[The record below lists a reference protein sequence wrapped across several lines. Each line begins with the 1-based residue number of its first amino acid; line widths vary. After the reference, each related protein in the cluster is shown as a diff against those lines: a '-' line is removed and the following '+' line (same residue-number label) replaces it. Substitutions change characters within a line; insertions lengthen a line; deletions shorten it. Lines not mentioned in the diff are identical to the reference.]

1 MWTGAKRPGLGT
13 GRMRI
18 DGKEVPAHRI
28 SWELAHGPL
37 GDGGRV
43 LPCPD
48 EPACVR
54 LEHLTIDAPNAVPRK
69 SPKKRGRKGGGS
81 MREVRDGVWEL
92 SVMSNPSSDRRPE
105 RLYRRVEAPSAA
117 AAARELATFV
127 EEVRTGGP
135 PPAKDLRGI
144 TLNEAIAMFLDE
156 HLAAE
161 KGREHRTIADYR
173 QLHDRWFA
181 PELGLRP
188 VRDIDE
194 AQIDRAFGKMRA
206 AGLSRSRLN
215 HAKSLYRPFF
225 RWAKSRRI
233 IPRNPMLEFQLPTS
247 TYVSKERTPPEGEE
261 LSMLLAQAVALTPEI
276 APVLVLGA
284 VTGMRRGELVGLQRS
299 RIRWAERR
307 IVVNAAMDGKRV
319 KATKT
324 RMERSFF
331 VDEATIA
338 MLRRHGEH
346 IEDLATEAGAV
357 LVSDPFVFTLSIDGS
372 EPMPAHYLTKRV
384 AFLKEHLGIEEK
396 KPVWSS
402 ADAGAAAKSRAK
414 KLERARE
421 DLDALARGLGGR
433 HYPNADKVA
442 ARLAVIAAKRRVGDY
457 LRHTVGVDSSAKPTL
472 EWRFDQAALDHE
484 AATDGWYCL
493 LTNLGL
499 AEADAGEVLV
509 RYKGQEVVER
519 RYGNFKGPIAVA
531 PIFLKSNRR
540 IEALLTVICLALL
553 IFCLVER
560 QVRQAIAP
568 ETTMA
573 GFPGRPKARPTGR
586 LIFAALSRL
595 VLVPACATGPPVV
608 PAPPEPAARILDLL
622 EVDPTTTR

>member
-1 MWTGAKRPGLGT
+1 MAKPLQQRFEKFVDRRGEHHVWTGAKRPGLGT
-13 GRMRI
+13 GRIRI
-18 DGKEVPAHRI
+18 EGKEVPAHRI
-28 SWELAHGPL
+28 AWELAHGPL

-54 LEHLTIDAPNAVPRK
+54 LEHLTVDAPNAVPRN
-69 SPKKRGRKGGGS
+69 SPKTRGRKGGGS

-92 SVMSNPSSDRRPE
+92 SVMSNPSSDSRPE
-105 RLYRRVEAPSAA
+105 RLYRRVEVPSAA

-194 AQIDRAFGKMRA
+194 AQIDRA
-206 AGLSRSRLN
+206 
-215 HAKSLYRPFF
+215 KSLYRPFF

-247 TYVSKERTPPEGEE
+247 TYVSKERTPPEVEE
-261 LSMLLAQAVALTPEI
+261 LSMLLAKAVIVAPEI

-299 RIRWAERR
+299 RIRWAEQR

-331 VDEATIA
+331 VDEVTIA
-338 MLRRHGEH
+338 MLRRHCEH
-346 IEDLATEAGAV
+346 IDDLAAEVGAI
-357 LVSDPFVFTLSIDGS
+357 LAADPFVFTLSIDGT

-384 AFLKEHLGIEEK
+384 AVLKEHLGIEEK
-396 KPVWSS
+396 KP
-402 ADAGAAAKSRAK
+402 
-414 KLERARE
+414 ETIARE
-421 DLDALARGLGGR
+421 DEALRLFRQPPAPRQPGVPGPTPKGGMPLREIGTQLGRSERWAALAVASAERREAAGRRGLSLDFDGSILALRKFTSSELLDAGFNISMVSQRQGHG
-433 HYPNADKVA
+433 P
-442 ARLAVIAAKRRVGDY
+442 
-457 LRHTVGVDSSAKPTL
+457 
-472 EWRFDQAALDHE
+472 Q
-484 AATDGWYCL
+484 
-493 LTNLGL
+493 
-499 AEADAGEVLV
+499 VLV
-509 RYKGQEVVER
+509 KHYSKSR
-519 RYGNFKGPIAVA
+519 R
-531 PIFLKSNRR
+531 SSDRR
-540 IEALLTVICLALL
+540 AAEHL
-553 IFCLVER
+553 
-560 QVRQAIAP
+560 
-568 ETTMA
+568 
-573 GFPGRPKARPTGR
+573 GR
-586 LIFAALSRL
+586 L
-595 VLVPACATGPPVV
+595 VHQPPA
-608 PAPPEPAARILDLL
+608 E
-622 EVDPTTTR
+622 

>member
-1 MWTGAKRPGLGT
+1 MARPLQQRFEKFVDRRGEHHVWTGAKRPGLGT

-28 SWELAHGPL
+28 AWELAHGPL

-54 LEHLTIDAPNAVPRK
+54 LEHLTVDAPNAVPRT

-81 MREVRDGVWEL
+81 MREVRDGVWEF
-92 SVMSNPSSDRRPE
+92 SVMSNPSSDRKPE
-105 RLYRRVEAPSAA
+105 RLYRRVEVPSAT
-117 AAARELATFV
+117 AAARELAAFV

-247 TYVSKERTPPEGEE
+247 TYVSKERTPPEVEE
-261 LSMLLAQAVALTPEI
+261 LSMLLAQAVTLTPEI

-299 RIRWAERR
+299 RIRWAEQR

-319 KATKT
+319 KPTKT

-338 MLRRHGEH
+338 MLRRHCEH
-346 IEDLATEAGAV
+346 VDDLAAEVGTILAP
-357 LVSDPFVFTLSIDGS
+357 DPFVFTLSIDGS

-384 AFLKEHLGIEEK
+384 AVLKEHLGIEEK
-396 KPVWSS
+396 KP
-402 ADAGAAAKSRAK
+402 
-414 KLERARE
+414 ETIARE
-421 DLDALARGLGGR
+421 DEALRLFRQPPAPRKPGVAGPTPKGGMPLREIGALLGRSERWAALAVASAERREAAGRRGLSLDFDGSILALRKFTSSELLDAGFNISMVSQRQGHG
-433 HYPNADKVA
+433 P
-442 ARLAVIAAKRRVGDY
+442 
-457 LRHTVGVDSSAKPTL
+457 
-472 EWRFDQAALDHE
+472 Q
-484 AATDGWYCL
+484 
-493 LTNLGL
+493 
-499 AEADAGEVLV
+499 VLV
-509 RYKGQEVVER
+509 KHYSKSR
-519 RYGNFKGPIAVA
+519 RSAD
-531 PIFLKSNRR
+531 R
-540 IEALLTVICLALL
+540 
-553 IFCLVER
+553 
-560 QVRQAIAP
+560 
-568 ETTMA
+568 
-573 GFPGRPKARPTGR
+573 KAAEHLGR
-586 LIFAALSRL
+586 L
-595 VLVPACATGPPVV
+595 VHQPPG
-608 PAPPEPAARILDLL
+608 EKI
-622 EVDPTTTR
+622 